1 MELAMAKVTRV
12 SSLEAHHAI
21 GRAIHA
27 ARRRDQGEDFV
38 ARERLDLER
47 ELRAL
52 EKTINDY
59 EEVIARLPDDL
70 GLKAGQHRIKIG
82 TFSLD
87 LVVST
92 KPELRELVRL
102 LRARRADLI
111 GIEGRRRIAAAE
123 SLRAHQ
129 HETSRTQTAVEGQ
142 RLKSAEPDDLLPPSR
157 PSKWG

>member
-1 MELAMAKVTRV
+1 MAKVTRV
-12 SSLEAHHAI
+12 ASLEAHRAV
-21 GRAIHA
+21 GRATHGE
-27 ARRRDQGEDFV
+27 RRRDQGDAIV
-38 ARERLDLER
+38 ARERLELER

-70 GLKAGQHRIKIG
+70 GLKPGQHRIKIG

-102 LRARRADLI
+102 LKARRADLI
-111 GIEGRRRIAAAE
+111 GTEGRRRIAAAE
-123 SLRAHQ
+123 ALRDHLRGASVPVTPVA
-129 HETSRTQTAVEGQ
+129 ERRAAPT
-142 RLKSAEPDDLLPPSR
+142 EPDEPEPTPPTR

>member
-1 MELAMAKVTRV
+1 MAKVARV
-12 SSLEAHHAI
+12 ASLEAHRAV
-21 GRAIHA
+21 GRATHA
-27 ARRRDQGEDFV
+27 ERRRDQGEAAV
-38 ARERLDLER
+38 ARERLALEH
-47 ELRAL
+47 ELRVL

-70 GLKAGQHRIKIG
+70 GVKAGQHRIKIG
-82 TFSLD
+82 SFSLD

-111 GIEGRRRIAAAE
+111 GTEGRRRIAAAE
-123 SLRAHQ
+123 RLRDHLRGVSPA
-129 HETSRTQTAVEGQ
+129 EMPVEE
-142 RLKSAEPDDLLPPSR
+142 RHLALAEPEDIAPPTR